1 MKKILLVTTIY
12 PPQIGGPATFIN
24 HFARFLAKKGNK
36 VIVVCISDQK
46 HPEIDNIESF
56 TVYRITPGF
65 LKVSFH
71 LRKWLILLHTIFTS
85 DKVLLNGLEE
95 DAHKICKVL
104 KRKYILKIVGDKAWE
119 FGRNNSLTTLNV
131 DEFQKEEI
139 ENKKLSDIR
148 KMMQK
153 YVQAASF
160 VYVPSN
166 YLKGMVIGWGKKA
179 ADVVVVNNSVPVK
192 KIDMIDKKTNELFK
206 ILFVGRITNWKG
218 VESLLMAVNG
228 MTQVEVTI
236 CGDGPALSVY
246 EEMNRRLGNTN
257 VNFTGRIKPSIV
269 SNLLIQTDILVLASL
284 YEGLSHTLLEAISLG
299 KPCIA
304 SNIGG
309 NPEVITHGYNGL
321 LFDPYNYIEL
331 KEHILKLVDDND
343 YYNKLANGALE
354 STLKFDI
361 EDNFNKVE
369 NLLIQL

>member
-1 MKKILLVTTIY
+1 MIKILLITTIY

-24 HFARFLAKKGNK
+24 HFARFLTEKGNK
-36 VIVVCISDQK
+36 VTVVCISDKK
-46 HPEIDNIESF
+46 HPEIDNKESF
-56 TVYRITPGF
+56 SVYRITPGF
-65 LKVSFH
+65 FKVTFH
-71 LRKWLILLHTIFTS
+71 LRKWLILLYTIFTN

-95 DAHKICKVL
+95 DSHKICKLL

-119 FGRNNSLTTLNV
+119 VGRNNSLTTLNV

-139 ENKKLSDIR
+139 ENKRLSGIR
-148 KMMQK
+148 KMMQQ

-179 ADVVVVNNSVPVK
+179 EDVVVVNNSVPVK
-192 KIDMIDKKTNELFK
+192 KIDKIDKKTNELFK

-218 VESLLMAVNG
+218 VELLLIAVNRIEN
-228 MTQVEVTI
+228 VEVTI
-236 CGDGPALSVY
+236 CGDGPALNVY
-246 EEMNRRLGNTN
+246 QEMNRRLGNSN
-257 VNFTGRIKPSIV
+257 VVFTGRVTPSVV
-269 SNLLIQTDILVLASL
+269 SDLLTGTDVLVLASL
-284 YEGLSHTLLEAISLG
+284 YEGLSHTLLEAISFG

-309 NPEVITHGYNGL
+309 NPEVIKHGYNGL
-321 LFDPYNYIEL
+321 LFEPYNHFEL
-331 KEHILKLVDDND
+331 KEHILKLMNDND

-354 STLKFDI
+354 STLKFEI

-369 NLLIQL
+369 NLLIKL